1 MSNNFTNQT
10 RHRNTG
16 KGWVG
21 VVAPKTESFEAWT
34 PGCELP
40 VQQPQRL
47 ITLMWTGL
55 KKIHNQKQNKNLSQ
69 NFKTSKG
76 QLGGNVNSSADACSS
91 AGNIEIFTHICVRR
105 SWTAAAPPASMTS
118 GSHADTFQW
127 EFSKDSPSSSPS
139 LQEEWQHLE
148 ISWGDATKWPC
159 GSAVDQL
166 ESRTCLSV
174 PSSEPAPC
182 F

>member
-1 MSNNFTNQT
+1 MGRCRGTKNGELWSLDSWM
-10 RHRNTG
+10 
-16 KGWVG
+16 WVTSTAAAKIDNIDVNG
-21 VVAPKTESFEAWT
+21 F
-34 PGCELP
+34 
-40 VQQPQRL
+40 
-47 ITLMWTGL
+47 